1 MNYKVKFKEQFGY
14 FCGDYGGSLIN
25 LYIDMWILTFATYV
39 LGIDPKWMAGLFLV
53 ARIWDGINDPL
64 IGSLPDRFKIGKSG
78 DRFKP
83 YIRIAM
89 IPLALSCLL
98 IFSDV
103 SAWSQG
109 AKMAWV
115 AALYLIYGM
124 SYTGASMPYGA
135 MASVITDDPE
145 SRTKLSRARAIGGM
159 GVGVTF
165 MALIPQLIW
174 NEDHTPKASGYFTLA
189 IIAAAGSLIFYSLL
203 LTLCKENIQLE
214 DGVKAK
220 QKKYSFWHVLKGALT
235 NRPLIGMMI
244 ASRGSMFSNQANGS
258 LASYMYREYYHAPK
272 AMSMSSFM
280 SVPVMVFCFIMVP
293 RLSKKFG
300 PRKTI
305 LTAVCINIV
314 CSLLLVMFPIA
325 NVYVFMFVNTV
336 ANIGQTIFI
345 MLTWALVAQCMDY
358 QEYKSNERS
367 DGTLY
372 SIYTF
377 SRKIGTA
384 VASSTVAAML
394 PLIGFVSGAS
404 EQAAAFGPNVR
415 MLAVGLPV
423 LSCLVELLGVGIIY
437 NISPAQSEEIRKTL
451 EVRRAQPETDA

>member
-159 GVGVTF
+159 V
-165 MALIPQLIW
+165 
-174 NEDHTPKASGYFTLA
+174 
-189 IIAAAGSLIFYSLL
+189 
-203 LTLCKENIQLE
+203 
-214 DGVKAK
+214 
-220 QKKYSFWHVLKGALT
+220 
-235 NRPLIGMMI
+235 
-244 ASRGSMFSNQANGS
+244 
-258 LASYMYREYYHAPK
+258 
-272 AMSMSSFM
+272 
-280 SVPVMVFCFIMVP
+280 
-293 RLSKKFG
+293 
-300 PRKTI
+300 
-305 LTAVCINIV
+305 
-314 CSLLLVMFPIA
+314 
-325 NVYVFMFVNTV
+325 
-336 ANIGQTIFI
+336 
-345 MLTWALVAQCMDY
+345 
-358 QEYKSNERS
+358 
-367 DGTLY
+367 
-372 SIYTF
+372 
-377 SRKIGTA
+377 
-384 VASSTVAAML
+384 
-394 PLIGFVSGAS
+394 
-404 EQAAAFGPNVR
+404 
-415 MLAVGLPV
+415 
-423 LSCLVELLGVGIIY
+423 
-437 NISPAQSEEIRKTL
+437 
-451 EVRRAQPETDA
+451 

>member
-1 MNYKVKFKEQFGY
+1 MDYKVKFKDQFGY
-14 FCGDYGGSLIN
+14 FCGDYGGSLVN
-25 LYIDMWILTFATYV
+25 LYIDMWILTFATYI
-39 LGIDPKWMAGLFLV
+39 LGIDAKWMAGLFLF

-89 IPLALSCLL
+89 VPLALSCLL

-115 AALYLIYGM
+115 SILYLIYGM

-135 MASVITDDPE
+135 MASVMTNDPE

-165 MALIPQLIW
+165 MALVPQMIW
-174 NEDHTPKASGYFTLA
+174 NADHTPKASGYFTLA
-189 IIAAAGSLIFYSLL
+189 VIAAGGALLFYTLL
-203 LTLCKENIQLE
+203 LVLCKERIQLE
-214 DGVKAK
+214 DGVKAS
-220 QKKYSFWHVLKGALT
+220 QKKYSFWHVLKGAVT

-244 ASRGSMFSNQANGS
+244 ASLGSMFSNQANGS
-258 LASYMYREYYHAPK
+258 LASYMYREYYHEPK
-272 AMSMSSFM
+272 AMSVTSFM
-280 SVPVMVFCFIMVP
+280 SIPVMAFCFVVVP
-293 RLSKKFG
+293 KLSQKFG
-300 PRKTI
+300 ARKTI
-305 LTAVCINIV
+305 LGAVCINIV
-314 CSLLLVMFPIA
+314 CSILLVMFPIP
-325 NVYVFMFVNTV
+325 NVYLFMFVNTV

-345 MLTWALVAQCMDY
+345 ILTWARVAQCIDF
-358 QEYKSNERS
+358 QENRYNERYH
-367 DGTLY
+367 GTQY

-384 VASSTVAAML
+384 IASSSVAAML

-404 EQAAAFGPNVR
+404 EQAASFGTNVR

-423 LSCLVELLGVGIIY
+423 VSCIVELAGVGLIY
-437 NISPAQSEEIRKTL
+437 NITPEKSEEIRKTL
-451 EVRRAQPETDA
+451 EQRRAQPEGAK